1 MNNFRRK
8 LLKLE
13 KLPLGLKKRVTN
25 FVIGNTVKFVGTS
38 GLKFEKLES
47 NEVIVTLNNKRKVQN
62 HIGQI
67 HAAATTLLAETATGI
82 ILGLSIPDD
91 KVPLMK
97 MMNIQ
102 FVKRSTGAQTA
113 TAFFS
118 NEQIEEVKIKE
129 KGEIN
134 VPVKVTD
141 ESGNE
146 VIVADMVWAWIP
158 KKRI

>member
-102 FVKRSTGAQTA
+102 FVKRSSGAQTA
-113 TAFFS
+113 TAFLS
-118 NEQIEEVKIKE
+118 NEQIEEVKNIE

-146 VIVADMVWAWIP
+146 VIVADIVWAWIP

>member
-25 FVIGNTVKFVGTS
+25 FVIGKTVKFVGTS

-102 FVKRSTGAQTA
+102 FVKRSSGGQTA
-113 TAFFS
+113 TAFLS